1 MQSLQSLIIYLA
13 VGTLIGY
20 FLSKINKHLGPIVL
34 FALSIFGLYALWG
47 MPTGVTESLFGFEG
61 VLKFT
66 ALSKY
71 LSIVTL
77 IVFACYGFFNISWI
91 SKAKRPAAFNALS
104 ILTLLGTLGVFFSA
118 HLIVLYIF
126 WEIAVLASLFIVPMG
141 KEESRKATIWYVV
154 ISSIG
159 TYLFLYGVF
168 MLYERY
174 GTFDIF
180 EIAQHIQNASTGF
193 RWAVVLLLLAAGIAK
208 SGIFPLHV
216 WLRNVHGNAPDTFSA
231 VLSGQLVKMGSYLI
245 ALILSVFPIANM
257 FSEFYNG
264 VNILSYILIWL
275 GNISILV
282 GTLMA
287 IKQNDMK
294 MLIAYSTVANGG
306 YILIGLAT
314 LHQVGYAGGLFHVI
328 NHALAATMIFL
339 SFAAV
344 VYRTGTT
351 KIDEMGGLIHR
362 MPVTF
367 VTYLV
372 GIISL
377 AGIPPTS
384 GFISKWMIFQALVS
398 KGMFVTEMFV
408 FIGSIGSF
416 LYVFRPLAGVFLG
429 QLKSKHKEVKEVPI
443 IMQIPMII
451 LVALTVLW
459 GVFPQQVLVW
469 ITNVQKEFGM
479 KPFEFEGTVL
489 KTSMGYWDT
498 WIVFVMFAVG
508 FIIAAVIYMLMPK
521 GKKIPL
527 EDQYTSGEFLHNY
540 DLYHYA
546 TKFYAFLEREYE
558 GHPSFEDWYLSIVN
572 ALKAF
577 GKFVDY
583 LARRTASAY
592 IFWAAIVLALIM
604 WVRW

>member
-1 MQSLQSLIIYLA
+1 
-13 VGTLIGY
+13 
-20 FLSKINKHLGPIVL
+20 
-34 FALSIFGLYALWG
+34 
-47 MPTGVTESLFGFEG
+47 VTESLFGFED

-77 IVFACYGFFNISWI
+77 IVFACYGFFNIAWI

-141 KEESRKATIWYVV
+141 KEESKKATIWYVV

-168 MLYERY
+168 MLHEQY

-180 EIAQHIQNASTGF
+180 EIGQHIQNASVGF
-193 RWAVVLLLLAAGIAK
+193 RWAVVILLLAAGIAK

-231 VLSGQLVKMGSYLI
+231 VLSGQLVKMGSYLL
-245 ALILSVFPIANM
+245 AMILSVFPIANM
-257 FSEFYNG
+257 FAEFYNG

-294 MLIAYSTVANGG
+294 MLIAYSTVANSG

-314 LHQVGYAGGLFHVI
+314 LHQVGYAGGLFHII

-344 VYRTGTT
+344 AYRTGTT
-351 KIDEMGGLIHR
+351 KIDEMGGLI
-362 MPVTF
+362 P
-367 VTYLV
+367 
-372 GIISL
+372 
-377 AGIPPTS
+377 
-384 GFISKWMIFQALVS
+384 
-398 KGMFVTEMFV
+398 
-408 FIGSIGSF
+408 
-416 LYVFRPLAGVFLG
+416 
-429 QLKSKHKEVKEVPI
+429 
-443 IMQIPMII
+443 
-451 LVALTVLW
+451 
-459 GVFPQQVLVW
+459 
-469 ITNVQKEFGM
+469 
-479 KPFEFEGTVL
+479 
-489 KTSMGYWDT
+489 
-498 WIVFVMFAVG
+498 
-508 FIIAAVIYMLMPK
+508 
-521 GKKIPL
+521 
-527 EDQYTSGEFLHNY
+527 
-540 DLYHYA
+540 
-546 TKFYAFLEREYE
+546 
-558 GHPSFEDWYLSIVN
+558 
-572 ALKAF
+572 
-577 GKFVDY
+577 
-583 LARRTASAY
+583 
-592 IFWAAIVLALIM
+592 
-604 WVRW
+604 

>member
-1 MQSLQSLIIYLA
+1 MQSLILYLGIGA
-13 VGTLIGY
+13 LVGY

-34 FALSIFGLYALWG
+34 FVLSIYALYVVWQ
-47 MPTGVTESLFGFEG
+47 MPTGTNEALFGFED
-61 VLKFT
+61 VLRFT

-71 LSIVTL
+71 LSIISL
-77 IVFACYGFFNISWI
+77 IVFASFGFFNIAWI

-104 ILTLLGTLGVFFSA
+104 ILTLLGTLGVFFSS
-118 HLIVLYIF
+118 HFIVLYMF

-141 KEESRKATIWYVV
+141 KEESKKATVWYIV

-159 TYLFLYGVF
+159 TYLFLYGIF
-168 MLYERY
+168 MLYSKY
-174 GTFDIF
+174 STFDIF
-180 EIAQHIQNASTGF
+180 EIGKYIQNETVGF
-193 RWAVVLLLLAAGIAK
+193 KWAVVLLLLAAGIAK

-245 ALILSVFPIANM
+245 ALVLSVFTIANM
-257 FSEFYNG
+257 FAEFYNG
-264 VNILSYILIWL
+264 VNILSYVLIWL
-275 GNISILV
+275 GNISILI

-314 LHQVGYAGGLFHVI
+314 LHQVGYAGGLFHII

-351 KIDEMGGLIHR
+351 KIDELGGLIHR

-384 GFISKWMIFQALVS
+384 GFISKWMIFQSLVS

-429 QLKSKHKEVKEVPI
+429 QLKNKDKNVKEAPVV
-443 IMQIPMII
+443 MQIPMII
-451 LVALTVLW
+451 LTALTVLW

-469 ITNVQKEFGM
+469 ITDVQKEFGM
-479 KPFEFEGTVL
+479 KQFEFEGTVL

-498 WIVFVMFAVG
+498 WTVFVMFAVG
-508 FIIAAVIYMLMPK
+508 FIIAAVIYIIMPK

-546 TKFYAFLEREYE
+546 TKFYVFLEREYE
-558 GHPSFEDWYLSIVN
+558 GHPSFEDWYLAIVN
-572 ALKAF
+572 AMKGI
-577 GKFVDY
+577 GKFIDY

-592 IFWAAIVLALIM
+592 LFWTAVVLALIM

>member
-1 MQSLQSLIIYLA
+1 MMQNLIIYLS
-13 VGTLIGY
+13 VGSLVGY
-20 FLSKINKHLGPIVL
+20 LLSKLNKHIGPIVL
-34 FALSIFGLYALWG
+34 FVLSMYSIFFLWNF
-47 MPTGVTESLFGFEG
+47 PTDTMENLFGFEN

-66 ALSKY
+66 AMSKY
-71 LSIVTL
+71 FSILSL
-77 IVFACYGFFNISWI
+77 IVFASFAFFNISWI
-91 SKAKRPAAFNALS
+91 SKAKNPHAFNALS
-104 ILTLLGTLGVFFSA
+104 IITLLGTLGVFFSSN
-118 HLIVLYIF
+118 LIALYIF
-126 WEIAVLASLFIVPMG
+126 WEIAVLGSLFIVPMG
-141 KEESRKATIWYVV
+141 KEESKKATIWYIV

-159 TYLFLYGVF
+159 TYMFLYGLF
-168 MLYERY
+168 MLYSKY
-174 GTFDIF
+174 NTFDIF
-180 EIAQHIQNASTGF
+180 EIAQQLPNESTGF
-193 RWAVVLLLLAAGIAK
+193 KWAVLVLLLGAGIAK
-208 SGIFPLHV
+208 SGIFPLHT

-231 VLSGQLVKMGSYLI
+231 VLSGQLVKMGAYIL
-245 ALILSVFPIANM
+245 ALVLTVFPVSAM

-264 VNILSYILIWL
+264 VNILSYLLIWL
-275 GNISILV
+275 GNISILI
-282 GTLMA
+282 GTMMA

-314 LHQVGYAGGLFHVI
+314 LDKVGYAGGLFHVI

-351 KIDEMGGLIHR
+351 KIDELGGLIHR

-384 GFISKWMIFQALVS
+384 GFISKWMIFQSLVS
-398 KGMFVTEMFV
+398 RGMFVTEMFTFV
-408 FIGSIGSF
+408 GSIGSF

-429 QLKSKHKEVKEVPI
+429 QLKSKHKDVKEAPAF
-443 IMQIPMII
+443 MTIPMII
-451 LVALTVLW
+451 LVGLTVLW
-459 GVFPQQVLVW
+459 GIFPQQVLIW
-469 ITNVQKEFGM
+469 ITDIQKEFGM
-479 KPFEFEGTVL
+479 EPFQFEGTKL
-489 KTSMGYWDT
+489 MTNMGYWDT
-498 WIVFVMFAVG
+498 WTVFVMFAVG
-508 FIIAAVIYMLMPK
+508 FIIAAVIYILMPK

-546 TKFYAFLEREYE
+546 SKFYAFFEREYE
-558 GHPSFEDWYLSIVN
+558 GHPSFENLYLSFVN
-572 ALKAF
+572 ALKAI
-577 GKFVDY
+577 GKGIDY
-583 LARRTASAY
+583 LTRRTASAY
-592 IFWAAIVLALIM
+592 LFWAAIVLVLII

>member
-1 MQSLQSLIIYLA
+1 MQNLILYLA
-13 VGTLIGY
+13 VGALGSY
-20 FLSKINKHLGPIVL
+20 LLSKIAKQIGPVIL
-34 FALSIFGLYALWG
+34 FALSIFALYILWG
-47 MPTGVTESLFGFEG
+47 MPTGTVEGLFGLEG
-61 VLKFT
+61 MLKYT
-66 ALSKY
+66 ALAKY
-71 LSIVTL
+71 FSIVSL
-77 IVFACYGFFNISWI
+77 IVFASFGFFNISWI
-91 SKAKRPAAFNALS
+91 SKTKNPSAFNALS
-104 ILTLLGTLGVFFSA
+104 ILTLLGTLGVFFSSNLLA
-118 HLIVLYIF
+118 LYIF
-126 WEIAVLASLFIVPMG
+126 WEIAVLGSLFIVPMG
-141 KEESRKATIWYVV
+141 KEESRKATIWYIV

-159 TYLFLYGVF
+159 TYMFLYGVF
-168 MLYERY
+168 MLYAKY
-174 GTFDIF
+174 STFDIF
-180 EIAQHIQNASTGF
+180 EIAQYLPNESLGF
-193 RWAVVLLLLAAGIAK
+193 RWTVVLLMLGAGIAK
-208 SGIFPLHV
+208 SGIFPLHT

-231 VLSGQLVKMGSYLI
+231 VLSGQLVKMGSYLL
-245 ALILSVFPIANM
+245 ALVLSVFPIANM

-264 VNILSYILIWL
+264 INILSYLLVWL
-275 GNISILV
+275 GNISILI

-314 LHQVGYAGGLFHVI
+314 LHQVGYAGGLFHVV

-344 VYRTGTT
+344 TYRTGTT
-351 KIDEMGGLIHR
+351 KINELGGLIHR

-384 GFISKWMIFQALVS
+384 GFISKWMIFQSLVS
-398 KGMFVTEMFV
+398 KGMFVTELFV
-408 FIGSIGSF
+408 FVGSIGSF

-429 QLKSKHKEVKEVPI
+429 QLKSKHKDVKEVPV

-451 LVALTVLW
+451 LTALTVLW
-459 GVFPQQVLVW
+459 GIFPQQVLTW
-469 ITNVQKEFGM
+469 ITDVQKEFGM

-489 KTSMGYWDT
+489 KTSLGYWDT
-498 WIVFVMFAVG
+498 WVVFVMFAVG
-508 FIIAAVIYMLMPK
+508 FIIAAIIYILMPK
-521 GKKIPL
+521 GKRIPL

-546 TKFYAFLEREYE
+546 GKFYAFLEREYE

-572 ALKAF
+572 VLKAI
-577 GKFVDY
+577 GKGVDY

-592 IFWAAIVLALIM
+592 LFWTALVVLLIM
-604 WVRW
+604 WWRW